1 MDLKLTGKTALV
13 TGSTAGIGFGIAR
26 QLLQEG
32 TSVVINGR
40 TEARINSAL
49 DQLRRAIPD
58 CTVQGCAA
66 DFADADAVQHLL
78 DEHDSIDILINNV
91 GIFSPK
97 PFAEITDEEWLHFFE
112 VNVLSG
118 VRLSRHYLPRML
130 DQNWGRIIFISSE
143 SGIQIPA
150 EMVHYGTTKTAQL
163 GVSRGLAQQT
173 AGTNVTVNTV
183 IPGSTRSEGSEK
195 FISDLAQERGLSKE
209 DVEREFF
216 EKIRPTSLLERF
228 ATIDEVATFVTY
240 LASPLASAN
249 NGAALRVDG
258 GTVPTIL

>member
-1 MDLKLTGKTALV
+1 MDLKHKGKTALV
-13 TGSTAGIGFGIAR
+13 TGSTAGIGFGIAHR
-26 QLLQEG
+26 LLQEG
-32 TSVVINGR
+32 ASVIINGR

-49 DQLRRAIPD
+49 DQLRQDIPD
-58 CTVQGCAA
+58 CIVQGCDA
-66 DFADADAVQHLL
+66 DFADAAAVQRLL
-78 DEHDSIDILINNV
+78 GTHDSVDILINNI
-91 GIFSPK
+91 GIFEPK
-97 PFAEITDEEWLHFFE
+97 PFTEITDEEWLHFFE

-118 VRLSRHYLPRML
+118 VRLSRHYLPQML
-130 DQNWGRIIFISSE
+130 EQNWGRIIFISSE
-143 SGIQIPA
+143 SGVQIPA
-150 EMVHYGTTKTAQL
+150 EMVHYDTTKTAQL

-195 FISDLAQERGLSKE
+195 FISDLAQEHGLSKE
-209 DVEREFF
+209 EVERKFF
-216 EKIRPTSLLERF
+216 EKVKPICLLERF

-240 LASPLASAN
+240 LASPLAVAN

>member
-26 QLLQEG
+26 RLLQEG
-32 TSVVINGR
+32 VSVVINGR

-49 DQLRRAIPD
+49 DQLRRVIPD

-78 DEHDSIDILINNV
+78 DNHDSIDILINNV
-91 GIFSPK
+91 GIFAPK
-97 PFAEITDEEWLHFFE
+97 PFAEITDEEWLYFFE

-118 VRLSRHYLPRML
+118 VRLSRHYLPQML

-240 LASPLASAN
+240 LASPLAAAN
-249 NGAALRVDG
+249 NGAALRLSL
-258 GTVPTIL
+258 IHI

>member
-26 QLLQEG
+26 RLLQEG
-32 TSVVINGR
+32 ASVVINGR
-40 TEARINSAL
+40 TKKRINSAL
-49 DQLRRAIPD
+49 DQLRQAIPD
-58 CTVQGCAA
+58 CTVHGCAA
-66 DFADADAVQHLL
+66 DFADAAAVQHLL
-78 DEHDSIDILINNV
+78 DDHDSIDILINNV

-118 VRLSRHYLPRML
+118 VRLSRHYLPQML
-130 DQNWGRIIFISSE
+130 KQNWGRIIFISSE

-163 GVSRGLAQQT
+163 GVSRGLAQLT

-216 EKIRPTSLLERF
+216 EKVRPTSLLERF

-240 LASPLASAN
+240 LASPLAAAN

>member
-1 MDLKLTGKTALV
+1 LDLKLKGKTALV
-13 TGSTAGIGFGIAR
+13 TGSTAGIGFGIAHR
-26 QLLQEG
+26 LLKEG
-32 TSVVINGR
+32 ASVVINGR
-40 TEARINSAL
+40 TEDRITSAL
-49 DQLRRAIPD
+49 NQLRQSIPD
-58 CTVQGCAA
+58 CKVQGFAA
-66 DFADADAVQHLL
+66 DFAEAASVELL
-78 DEHDSIDILINNV
+78 LETHRSVDILINNV

-97 PFAEITDEEWLHFFE
+97 PFSDITDEEWLYFFE

-118 VRLSRHYLPRML
+118 IRLSRHYLPQML
-130 DQNWGRIIFISSE
+130 EQNWGRIIFISSE
-143 SGIQIPA
+143 SGIQIPV

-195 FISDLAQERGLSKE
+195 FISDLAQEKRLSKE
-209 DVEREFF
+209 EVEREFF
-216 EKIRPTSLLERF
+216 GKVRPTCLLERF

-258 GTVPTIL
+258 GTIPTIL

>member
-13 TGSTAGIGFGIAR
+13 TGSTAGIGFGIAHR
-26 QLLQEG
+26 LLQEG
-32 TSVVINGR
+32 VSVIINGR
-40 TEARINSAL
+40 TDDRINSAL
-49 DQLRRAIPD
+49 SRLRQSIPD
-58 CTVQGCAA
+58 CIVQGFAA
-66 DFADADAVQHLL
+66 DFSDATSVQRLLETHKAV
-78 DEHDSIDILINNV
+78 DILINNV

-97 PFAEITDEEWLHFFE
+97 PFAEITDEEWLYFFE

-118 VRLSRHYLPRML
+118 IRLSSHYLPQML
-130 DQNWGRIIFISSE
+130 EQNWGRIIFISSE
-143 SGIQIPA
+143 SGIQIPD

-195 FISDLAQERGLSKE
+195 FIDDLAQEKKLSKE
-209 DVEREFF
+209 EVEQEFF
-216 EKIRPTSLLERF
+216 DKVRPTSLLERF
-228 ATIDEVATFVTY
+228 ATTDEVATFVTY
-240 LASPLASAN
+240 LSSPLAAAN

-258 GTVPTIL
+258 GTIPTIL

>member
-216 EKIRPTSLLERF
+216 ENIRPTSLLERF

-240 LASPLASAN
+240 LASPLAAAN

-258 GTVPTIL
+258 GTVSTIL